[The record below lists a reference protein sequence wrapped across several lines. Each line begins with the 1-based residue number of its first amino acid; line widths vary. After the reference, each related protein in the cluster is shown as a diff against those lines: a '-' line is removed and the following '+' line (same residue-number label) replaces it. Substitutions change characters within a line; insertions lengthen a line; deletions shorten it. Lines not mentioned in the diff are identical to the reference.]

1 MAKFYWILLI
11 NCSTKQN
18 NMKNALL
25 LFLAMSVS
33 VVLYGQR
40 TVSGTVT
47 DVDGEPP
54 IGANV
59 TVVGEEGYGTITD
72 FDGFFELQV
81 PESAE
86 MLDVSY
92 IGYQALR
99 LELGEPNEYEVNLE
113 ESGVVMDEVVV
124 VAYGEQTRRSLV
136 SSVSILDDKA
146 VNNIPAVSPQEVLQ
160 GQASGVQIVQSSGVL
175 GAATNIR
182 IRGVASL
189 SAGGQPLFV
198 VDGVPLNDGSSG
210 DYSNDFGGATTLNP
224 LMNISMED
232 IESMSVLKDAAAT
245 SLYGSRGSNGVVLI
259 NTKQGKA
266 GQNNVTF
273 NTSYGVG
280 GPTDLYDMT
289 NSEEYYEISERYT
302 GDPAPEDPN
311 FFDWQDAVTQQAQAF
326 KANLG
331 FDGGD
336 DKTRYYIGGAYT
348 DDQNYI
354 FGNDMEKYTGK
365 MNLSHQVNDNFK
377 IGANLS
383 ISRVTMDRINQEN
396 STFAPLTS
404 AYLQPPFVDA
414 FNEDGSYARTGFI
427 ANVLAINDIGLSEF
441 ITRRTFGNAFLN
453 YTIPNVGAGSIQI
466 RSDWGIDEFQTEE
479 TIRWPEEI
487 SPGGYGYRRVIRD
500 DKWLT
505 TNTINYS
512 SPIGER
518 SNFSILFGQSF
529 ETALFQG
536 TTVEG
541 SGFAADPLRNVASA
555 ANPSITSATRT
566 EWALASFFG
575 RAQYDFD
582 DRFFVEASIRRDGSS
597 RFGANNRWG
606 NFWSV
611 GGGWN
616 LINESFM
623 QDQGFFDELK
633 LRASYGTTGN
643 QSIDNFESLG
653 LFGAG
658 VVSDYNGS
666 PGLRPI
672 QPANPDLKWEQ
683 TAQFDI
689 GVNMRIKNFFDLGV
703 SFWNKETTDLLLPFT
718 VPMSTGF
725 TSIFRNAGD
734 MTNTGVDIDYNFDVL
749 RNKDWYISIGVN
761 LSFWRNE
768 INNLPDASVDPDGN
782 QFIPGS
788 ASQRAVVGRTANE
801 FFLIRYNGINSETGD
816 AEWLTKDGEL
826 TTSPQQA
833 DRVFVGSAI
842 PDFIGG
848 VNFNVGYKGLNLSGL
863 FNYTYGN
870 LIMLD
875 DLRFTENPASG
886 FNRSTRLLDAWEQP
900 GDDAF
905 APGGDSPTFSNF
917 AQRSTNQLMD
927 GSFLRLRTLTLS
939 YDLPVSSLGID
950 WIKNLSVYARGN
962 NLLTITASDFRGQDP
977 EVSDSGVNNLIQG
990 ESFFVVPQRKMYT
1003 FGINVTF

>member
-1 MAKFYWILLI
+1 
-11 NCSTKQN
+11 
-18 NMKNALL
+18 
-25 LFLAMSVS
+25 MSVS

-47 DVDGEPP
+47 DVDGEPL

-92 IGYQALR
+92 IGYQSLR
-99 LELGEPNEYEVNLE
+99 LELGESSEYDVTLE

-136 SSVSILDDKA
+136 SSVSTLDDKA
-146 VNNIPAVSPQEVLQ
+146 VSNIPAVSPQEVLQ

-189 SAGGQPLFV
+189 SSGGDPLFV
-198 VDGVPLNDGSSG
+198 VDGVPLNQNGNGLGS
-210 DYSNDFGGATTLNP
+210 NELGASASLNP
-224 LMNISMED
+224 LLNISMED
-232 IESMSVLKDAAAT
+232 IESISVLKDAAAA

-259 NTKQGKA
+259 TTKQGKA
-266 GQNNVTF
+266 GTNNVSF
-273 NTSYGVG
+273 GTSYGVG
-280 GPTDLYDMT
+280 EATNLYDMT
-289 NSEEYYEISERYT
+289 NTEQYNEISNRY
-302 GDPAPEDPN
+302 GLPFVSPDDN
-311 FFDWQDAVTQQAQAF
+311 FFDWQDAVTQQAQTF
-326 KANLG
+326 RANLG
-331 FDGGD
+331 FDGGT
-336 DKTRYYIGGAYT
+336 DKTRYYIGGAFT
-348 DDQNYI
+348 DDQNYV

-365 MNLSHQVNDNFK
+365 MNLSHQVSDNFK
-377 IGANLS
+377 VGANVS
-383 ISRVTMDRINQEN
+383 ISRVNMNRIYAEN

-404 AYLQPPFVDA
+404 SYLQQPWVDA

-427 ANVLAINDIGLSEF
+427 ANVLAINDIGLAEF
-441 ITRRTFGNAFLN
+441 ISRRNFGNVYLEYNIAN
-453 YTIPNVGAGSIQI
+453 IGDGTITL
-466 RSDWGIDEFQTEE
+466 RSDWGIDEVQTEE
-479 TIRWPEEI
+479 TFRDPEEI
-487 SPGGYGYRRVIRD
+487 SPGGYGYRRILRD

-505 TNTINYS
+505 TNTISYNT
-512 SPIGER
+512 PLGDR
-518 SNFSILFGQSF
+518 SNFAIVLGQSF
-529 ETALFQG
+529 ETALRESIA
-536 TTVEG
+536 VEG
-541 SGFAADPLRNVASA
+541 TGFAADPLRNVASA

-575 RAQYDFD
+575 RVQYDFD
-582 DRFFVEASIRRDGSS
+582 DRFFVESTIRRDGSS

-749 RNKDWYISIGVN
+749 RNKDWYISIGGN

-977 EVSDSGVNNLIQG
+977 EVSDSGTDPLVQG

-1003 FGINVTF
+1003 FGLNVTF

>member
-1 MAKFYWILLI
+1 
-11 NCSTKQN
+11 
-18 NMKNALL
+18 
-25 LFLAMSVS
+25 MSN
-33 VVLYGQR
+33 
-40 TVSGTVT
+40 
-47 DVDGEPP
+47 
-54 IGANV
+54 IGD
-59 TVVGEEGYGTITD
+59 GTIT
-72 FDGFFELQV
+72 L
-81 PESAE
+81 
-86 MLDVSY
+86 
-92 IGYQALR
+92 
-99 LELGEPNEYEVNLE
+99 
-113 ESGVVMDEVVV
+113 
-124 VAYGEQTRRSLV
+124 
-136 SSVSILDDKA
+136 
-146 VNNIPAVSPQEVLQ
+146 
-160 GQASGVQIVQSSGVL
+160 
-175 GAATNIR
+175 
-182 IRGVASL
+182 
-189 SAGGQPLFV
+189 
-198 VDGVPLNDGSSG
+198 
-210 DYSNDFGGATTLNP
+210 
-224 LMNISMED
+224 
-232 IESMSVLKDAAAT
+232 
-245 SLYGSRGSNGVVLI
+245 
-259 NTKQGKA
+259 
-266 GQNNVTF
+266 
-273 NTSYGVG
+273 
-280 GPTDLYDMT
+280 
-289 NSEEYYEISERYT
+289 
-302 GDPAPEDPN
+302 
-311 FFDWQDAVTQQAQAF
+311 
-326 KANLG
+326 
-331 FDGGD
+331 
-336 DKTRYYIGGAYT
+336 
-348 DDQNYI
+348 
-354 FGNDMEKYTGK
+354 
-365 MNLSHQVNDNFK
+365 
-377 IGANLS
+377 
-383 ISRVTMDRINQEN
+383 
-396 STFAPLTS
+396 
-404 AYLQPPFVDA
+404 
-414 FNEDGSYARTGFI
+414 
-427 ANVLAINDIGLSEF
+427 
-441 ITRRTFGNAFLN
+441 
-453 YTIPNVGAGSIQI
+453 
-466 RSDWGIDEFQTEE
+466 RSDWGIDEVQTEE
-479 TIRWPEEI
+479 TFRDPEEI
-487 SPGGYGYRRVIRD
+487 SPGGYGYRRILRD

-505 TNTINYS
+505 TNTISYNT
-512 SPIGER
+512 PLGDR
-518 SNFSILFGQSF
+518 SNFAIVLGQSF
-529 ETALFQG
+529 ETALRESIA
-536 TTVEG
+536 VEG
-541 SGFAADPLRNVASA
+541 TGFAADPLRNVASA

-575 RAQYDFD
+575 RVQYDFD
-582 DRFFVEASIRRDGSS
+582 DRFFVESTIRRDGSS

-749 RNKDWYISIGVN
+749 RNKDWYISIGGN

-977 EVSDSGVNNLIQG
+977 EVSDSGTDPLVQG

-1003 FGINVTF
+1003 FGLNVTF

>member
-1 MAKFYWILLI
+1 
-11 NCSTKQN
+11 
-18 NMKNALL
+18 MKNALL

-47 DVDGEPP
+47 NAEGEPL

-59 TVVGEEGYGTITD
+59 TVVGEDGYGTITD
-72 FDGFFELQV
+72 FDGYYELQI
-81 PESAE
+81 PETADA
-86 MLDVSY
+86 LAVTY
-92 IGYQALR
+92 IGYKPTKI
-99 LELGEPNEYEVNLE
+99 ELGEGNEYSITLDD
-113 ESGVVMDEVVV
+113 SGIVMDEVVV
-124 VAYGEQTRRSLV
+124 VAYGEQARRSLV
-136 SSVSILDDKA
+136 SSVSTLDDKA
-146 VNNIPAVSPQEVLQ
+146 VSNIPAVSPQEVLQ

-259 NTKQGKA
+259 TTKQGKA
-266 GQNNVTF
+266 GESNVTF
-273 NTSYGVG
+273 NTSYGFG

-302 GDPAPEDPN
+302 GNPAPEDPN
-311 FFDWQDAVTQQAQAF
+311 FFDWQDAVVQQAQAF

-331 FDGGD
+331 FDGGN
-336 DKTRYYIGGAYT
+336 DKTRYYIGGAYS
-348 DDQNYI
+348 DDRNYV
-354 FGNDMEKYTGK
+354 FGNDMNKYTGK
-365 MNLSHQVNDNFK
+365 MNLSHQVSDNFK
-377 IGANLS
+377 VGANIS
-383 ISRVTMDRINQEN
+383 ISKVNMDRINQEN

-414 FNEDGSYARTGFI
+414 YNEDGSYARTGFI
-427 ANVLAINDIGLSEF
+427 ANVIAINDIGLSEY
-441 ITRRTFGNAFLN
+441 ITRRNFGNAYLN
-453 YTIPNVGAGSIQI
+453 YTIPNVGAGSINI
-466 RSDWGIDEFQTEE
+466 RSDWGIDQFQTEE

-487 SPGGYGYRRVIRD
+487 SPGGYGYKRVIQD

-505 TNTINYS
+505 TNTIDYS
-512 SPIGER
+512 SPLGDR
-518 SNFSILFGQSF
+518 SNFTVLFGQSF
-529 ETALFQG
+529 ETALFQSIA
-536 TTVEG
+536 VEG
-541 SGFAADPLRNVASA
+541 SGFAADPLRNVSSA

-582 DRFFVEASIRRDGSS
+582 DRVFVEASFRRDGSS

-606 NFWSV
+606 NFWAV
-611 GGGWN
+611 GAGWN
-616 LINESFM
+616 LSNESFM
-623 QDQGFFDELK
+623 KDQTFFDELK
-633 LRASYGTTGN
+633 LRASYGLTGN
-643 QSIDNFESLG
+643 ERIDNFQSLG

-658 VVSDYNGS
+658 TVSDYNGS

-683 TAQFDI
+683 TAQVDF
-689 GVNMRIKNFFDLGV
+689 GVNMRIKNFFDLGI
-703 SFWNKETTDLLLPFT
+703 SLWQKNTTDLILPFT
-718 VPMSTGF
+718 VPQSTGF
-725 TSIFRNAGD
+725 TSIVRNAGE
-734 MTNTGVDIDYNFDVL
+734 MINRGIDIDYNFDVV
-749 RNKDWYISIGVN
+749 RDRDWYVSIGGN
-761 LSFWRNE
+761 ISFLQNE
-768 INNLPDASVDPDGN
+768 ITELPDATIDPDGN

-816 AEWLTKDGEL
+816 AEWLTKEGEA
-826 TTSPQQA
+826 TTTPGQA

-848 VNFNVGYKGLNLSGL
+848 VNFNVSYKDLSLSGL

-870 LIMLD
+870 LVMLD
-875 DLRFTENPASG
+875 GLRFTENPASG
-886 FNRSTRLLDAWEQP
+886 FNRSTRLLDAWENP
-900 GDDAF
+900 GDNAF
-905 APGGDSPTFSNF
+905 APGAESSTVSSF
-917 AQRSTNQLMD
+917 AQRSTSQLMD

-939 YDLPVSSLGID
+939 YNLPVQSLGID
-950 WIKNLSVYARGN
+950 WIKSLSIYARGN
-962 NLLTITASDFRGQDP
+962 NLLTITDSDFRGQDP
-977 EVSDSGVNNLIQG
+977 EVSDSGVSNLIQG
-990 ESFFVVPQRKMYT
+990 ESFFVIPQRKMYT
-1003 FGINVTF
+1003 FGLNVTF